1 MKKLLSL
8 FLAILLFFA
17 VFVLINLNENY
28 KQSKMEIANQKNK
41 INELEQ
47 KLSSSNVAT
56 QSKHPIEMDL
66 QACIQKDSSHFG
78 MMKCTENATVAWE
91 KETEKN
97 LNCLKEKLPQ
107 EDFLLIEESQ
117 KQWEEYR
124 KTTYKAIDQ
133 LVFNQQGWM
142 YQEIALGEKLE
153 LTKQRA
159 QLLKSFCFYQEL

>member
-8 FLAILLFFA
+8 FWVILLFFA
-17 VFVLINLNENY
+17 VFILINLNENY
-28 KQSKMEIANQKNK
+28 KQSKIEIVNQKNK
-41 INELEQ
+41 INKLEK
-47 KLSSSNVAT
+47 KLSSSNEAT
-56 QSKHPIEMDL
+56 QSKHPIEMVL

-91 KETEKN
+91 KEIEQN
-97 LNCLKEKLPQ
+97 ISCLKEKLPQ
-107 EDFLLIEESQ
+107 EDFVLIEKSQ
-117 KQWEEYR
+117 KQWEEYK